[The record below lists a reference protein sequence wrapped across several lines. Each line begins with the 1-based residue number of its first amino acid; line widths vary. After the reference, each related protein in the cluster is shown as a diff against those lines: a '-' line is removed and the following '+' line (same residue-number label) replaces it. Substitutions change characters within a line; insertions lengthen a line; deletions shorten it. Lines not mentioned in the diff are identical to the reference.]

1 MKKLIA
7 VLLILALSTLDMPSP
22 TTRDWHQLHPVSW
35 GIAEAQIFGLGKPKY
50 NKRRTHRQN
59 SIKAKNRSTKRLL
72 RKNGIGQYSTRPVEN
87 WAWMLPNIDWR
98 KEAANA

>member
-22 TTRDWHQLHPVSW
+22 TTRDCHQLHPVSW

-50 NKRRTHRQN
+50 NKNRIDRQN
-59 SIKAKNRSTKRLL
+59 SVGKKNRRTKRIN
-72 RKNGIGQYSTRPVEN
+72 RKFGIGHYTPAPVEN
-87 WAWMLPNIDWR
+87 WAWMLPQIDWE
-98 KEAANA
+98 KGGNKS